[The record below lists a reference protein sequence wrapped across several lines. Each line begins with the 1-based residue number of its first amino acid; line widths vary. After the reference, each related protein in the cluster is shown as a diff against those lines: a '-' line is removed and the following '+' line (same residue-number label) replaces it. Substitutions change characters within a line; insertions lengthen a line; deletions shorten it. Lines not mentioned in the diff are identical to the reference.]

1 MDIGIGNP
9 KQSLKG
15 SVGME
20 VGGLEEDA
28 VRMEGKDKEHEW
40 GKEIGKQPVDTSQ
53 TAQWAGRPKPD
64 KQESGDP

>member
-28 VRMEGKDKEHEW
+28 VRMEGKDKEHE
-40 GKEIGKQPVDTSQ
+40 
-53 TAQWAGRPKPD
+53 
-64 KQESGDP
+64 